1 MYMDSEYLMERL
13 MFIGGQFGDHID
25 LVVFI
30 LAAYAHYGYAY
41 DTLNDLLY
49 ISHYLFASTVL
60 ILSICRA
67 MWYCRITTWPL
78 FIIPLA
84 AALVTIF
91 HAAVRFVRISVL
103 SCVIHMPNIA
113 VVKIASDKSGY
124 VLVNGDEI
132 LGTIFSSILD
142 KLTESCDLVD
152 VEDYDDV
159 CAICLD
165 DMKLNHGIYRV
176 RECGH
181 HYHGLCILRSM
192 QSSKHVCVQCR
203 DEAAPSKRYN
213 IPQSIQTVIL

>member
-1 MYMDSEYLMERL
+1 MEHL
-13 MFIGGQFGDHID
+13 VFIGGQFGDRID

-41 DTLNDLLY
+41 DTLNDLQY

-67 MWYCRITTWPL
+67 MWYCRITAWPV

-84 AALVTIF
+84 TALVTI
-91 HAAVRFVRISVL
+91 VLVVERFFRLSIL
-103 SCVIHMPNIA
+103 SCVIHMPDIA
-113 VVKIASDKSGY
+113 VVYNKEGGY
-124 VLVNGDEI
+124 ALVNGDKI
-132 LGTIFSSILD
+132 LGTLFSSILD
-142 KLTESCDLVD
+142 KLSESCDLID

-165 DMKLNHGIYRV
+165 DMKLNQGIYRV
-176 RECGH
+176 RSCGH

-203 DEAAPSKRYN
+203 DEAAPPKRYN
-213 IPQSIQTVIL
+213 IPESIRSVYL